1 MKNYDFSK
9 DMKIIRELL
18 SITQEELSRLTN
30 IPRITIARAEKEEH
44 FLSNGNLEKFYD
56 FVFNE
61 KIYLN
66 QVESDILVE
75 RNIYQVLFHGSKEE
89 IKEDLNL
96 NHAKE
101 NSDFGKAFYLGE
113 NYNQAAEF
121 INKHKDSSVYAFAFD
136 NCDLKKIEFEI
147 SNEWMI
153 AILYF
158 RGRLEKYKNHPY
170 VNDIISK
177 INLADYIVAP
187 IADND
192 MYQILN
198 MFAQGTITDEQCKH
212 ALAASDLGKQI
223 VFFKKETLK
232 HLTCLKRFYLCES
245 ERLTLAEK
253 SNMNKTVAKQKADL
267 SIIEYR
273 REGKYIDELFK

>member
-9 DMKIIRELL
+9 DMKTIRELL
-18 SITQEELSRLTN
+18 SLTQDELSHLTN
-30 IPRITIARAEKEEH
+30 IPRITIARAEKNEH
-44 FLSNGNLEKFYD
+44 FLSDENLEKFYD
-56 FVFNE
+56 FVFKE
-61 KIYLN
+61 KIFLN
-66 QVESDILVE
+66 RVESDILIE
-75 RNIYQVLFHGSKEE
+75 RNSNPVLFHGSKEE
-89 IKEDLNL
+89 IKEDLCL
-96 NHAKE
+96 KYAKE

-121 INKHKDSSVYAFAFD
+121 IQKFNGSSVYAFVFD
-136 NCDLKKIEFEI
+136 DSNMQKLEFEI

-153 AILYF
+153 AILYY

-170 VNDIISK
+170 VKSIISK
-177 INLADYIVAP
+177 INQYDYIVAP

-198 MFAQGTITDEQCKH
+198 MFAQGSITDEQCKH
-212 ALAASDLGKQI
+212 ALAASNLGKQI
-223 VFFKKETLK
+223 VFFKEETLK
-232 HLTCLKRFYLCES
+232 HLSCIKRFYLCES
-245 ERLTLAEK
+245 ERASLEEIEST
-253 SNMNKTVAKQKADL
+253 NKVVSKQKADL